1 MSTLAP
7 KPVKVR
13 ILNPRLLVIA
23 AALLLVLALLFL
35 ATPLVRRSGGF
46 QNSGNFPTQFNGQAL
61 PGGDNGFPTPAPGN
75 IPGGQGFPGQGGTNT
90 PGRQFGGGGGLM
102 SFSLLEGMV
111 GTIVYAI
118 ALLISLVAAAGMFI
132 VKRWGKILGVIMAVF
147 YGLLALVS
155 LLPMLLISFTGINS
169 LTALILGVLELLL
182 AVAVIILASI
192 PGRKGAP
199 VPPAAPTV
207 PAA

>member
-1 MSTLAP
+1 
-7 KPVKVR
+7 
-13 ILNPRLLVIA
+13 
-23 AALLLVLALLFL
+23 
-35 ATPLVRRSGGF
+35 
-46 QNSGNFPTQFNGQAL
+46 
-61 PGGDNGFPTPAPGN
+61 
-75 IPGGQGFPGQGGTNT
+75 
-90 PGRQFGGGGGLM
+90 M